1 MTDYIYNFFRNGVG
15 NDDGFCVGRGVGAL
29 FGLDDGRA
37 VGTTGGT
44 TVGTDVG
51 TVVGTVV
58 GTGDGSGVGVGV
70 GSAVGVLD
78 GSSGRQEGRDGRR
91 PQRRILETLER
102 GRARGL
108 DVADAHATR
117 ARRALRLQRRV
128 EAPVDARGRQPLRH
142 ELVELA
148 GRGAAQHR
156 QPRANDAAGDGR
168 GGRAALEL
176 AALGQAADHGFVDP
190 GRTAATPGAKSS
202 RTRSYKLVSSKSNPT
217 MMDTVSYMVGG
228 SVGTSVGCGVGLG
241 VGAGEGGSV
250 GSSVGS
256 GVGAPVGKSVGAGV
270 GVFVGTGV
278 GVGDGC
284 SDLKDS
290 KTKKVS
296 RTALLFYN
304 FSLTKAL
311 GWLSR

>member
-29 FGLDDGRA
+29 LGLDDGRT

-44 TVGTDVG
+44 TVGTD
-51 TVVGTVV
+51 VGTVV

-91 PQRRILETLER
+91 PQRRILELLER

-202 RTRSYKLVSSKSNPT
+202 SMSNPT

-228 SVGTSVGCGVGLG
+228 SVGTGVGCGVGLG

-250 GSSVGS
+250 GSS
-256 GVGAPVGKSVGAGV
+256 AGV
-270 GVFVGTGV
+270 Q
-278 GVGDGC
+278 
-284 SDLKDS
+284 
-290 KTKKVS
+290 
-296 RTALLFYN
+296 
-304 FSLTKAL
+304 
-311 GWLSR
+311 